1 MLRCPAGHYCLP
13 LPHLPAS
20 PVSPA
25 PPQSA
30 EFPTSAGFPSLSLH
44 VTPFVLSALHIPP
57 NSEPLCRG
65 LSDCP
70 SAPIPSEPRPGPC
83 FGLHCPLPSAAR
95 QAQGGRRKTGR
106 CGAYQGPVATQGP
119 CNVLESSLHEATVAQ
134 PRSAGRQWG
143 RPQTPLLS
151 PCSCVP
157 CHRQGHLPMQQ
168 WGARLRGQGQARCL
182 LGGLE
187 HCARSHVK
195 ARVHVAGR
203 GPPGPGPGPAVSPH
217 QAGESR
223 VGGMPH
229 LSAWGPSVT
238 PSPPVPVPRS
248 RVAVPGRGDGRTAPV
263 AWKPTRMLSRRARAE
278 GCGRP
283 CSGGQAGA
291 CPRGLLGPHEG
302 EPGSWWTQG
311 H

>member
-1 MLRCPAGHYCLP
+1 M
-13 LPHLPAS
+13 
-20 PVSPA
+20 
-25 PPQSA
+25 
-30 EFPTSAGFPSLSLH
+30 
-44 VTPFVLSALHIPP
+44 
-57 NSEPLCRG
+57 
-65 LSDCP
+65 
-70 SAPIPSEPRPGPC
+70 
-83 FGLHCPLPSAAR
+83 
-95 QAQGGRRKTGR
+95 
-106 CGAYQGPVATQGP
+106 ATRGP

-143 RPQTPLLS
+143 RPQTPLPS

-182 LGGLE
+182 LGGLG

-248 RVAVPGRGDGRTAPV
+248 RVAVPGGGVAGWPLLPGNPLACCHGGRGRRAVGGPAVGGRQEPV
-263 AWKPTRMLSRRARAE
+263 PGDCWVPTRGNL
-278 GCGRP
+278 GP
-283 CSGGQAGA
+283 GG
-291 CPRGLLGPHEG
+291 PRGVE
-302 EPGSWWTQG
+302 EPVCDRE
-311 H
+311 